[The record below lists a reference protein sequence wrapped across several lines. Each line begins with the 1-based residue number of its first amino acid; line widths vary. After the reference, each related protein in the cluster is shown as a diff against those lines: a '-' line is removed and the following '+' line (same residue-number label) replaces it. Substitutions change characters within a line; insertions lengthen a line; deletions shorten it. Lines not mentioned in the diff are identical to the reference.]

1 MEFLGRRV
9 KHHRLEMIPCVYDEA
24 FATHVQVIWRLQVF
38 NIVRYH
44 DLVNN
49 KPI

>member
-1 MEFLGRRV
+1 MEFSGKRV
-9 KHHRLEMIPCVYDEA
+9 KHRRLEIIPYVYDEA